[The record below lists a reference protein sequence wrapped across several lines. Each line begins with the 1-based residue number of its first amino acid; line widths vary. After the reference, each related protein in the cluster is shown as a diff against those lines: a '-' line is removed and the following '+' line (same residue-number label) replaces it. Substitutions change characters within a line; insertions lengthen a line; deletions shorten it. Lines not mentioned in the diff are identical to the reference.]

1 MSEYD
6 EPDVAESAVES
17 AASYAK
23 RLAALVLGAFVGAFL
38 SYLSLDPVFNILT
51 FDWQTALVGSA
62 SMAFF
67 ALVKGLAAKR
77 VGDPDTPH
85 FTR

>member
-6 EPDVAESAVES
+6 ESVAESVAET
-17 AASYAK
+17 AASYVK

-51 FDWQTALVGSA
+51 FNWQTALVGSA
-62 SMAFF
+62 SMAFL

-77 VGDPDTPH
+77 FGDPETPY